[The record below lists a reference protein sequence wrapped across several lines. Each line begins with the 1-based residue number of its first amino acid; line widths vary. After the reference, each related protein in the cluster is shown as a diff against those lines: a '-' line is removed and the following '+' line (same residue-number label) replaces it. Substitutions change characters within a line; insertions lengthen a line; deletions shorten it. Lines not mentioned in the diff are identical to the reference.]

1 MTTVVLGLDGA
12 GFELLN
18 RWLGEPLANLQR
30 IRDDG
35 ISADLR
41 PCYPPVT
48 CPNWQCY
55 SKSLNPGKLGV
66 FWWEKV
72 DPTNREIRNA
82 SASSDFSG
90 DFFWDYLDGSRV
102 VLNLPTSF
110 PPRKTNGVHVA
121 GGPGAEQTEYTSPP
135 EFESDLETD
144 YGYKV
149 HPEQLSLLEKEE
161 PYNDCIGEIQ
171 DLIDTR
177 FDVLLDQVQSGDH
190 EFIHMSI
197 FYINMLQHFYY
208 DHEVVRETWEVI
220 DNRVGDLLSADEIDN
235 IFIMSDH
242 GSNQVETWF
251 RINSWLEQEGYLVR
265 ERGVS
270 DILSIIGLTRSRV
283 RSLLGTLG
291 IEWWARQ
298 LVPERF
304 QRLLPDSEGIVDRS
318 AKAELLDWDES
329 KAVASGQGP
338 VYVLSSDPDERAT
351 IRDELI
357 DKLSGLRSPDGTVVV
372 ENAHRSEEIYDGPH
386 VDTGPDL
393 ILDQGV
399 GVHIDGGIG
408 SETVFDEP
416 RKWNGENTM
425 RGVFMAHGSDI
436 SNTFDRK
443 KIHITDI
450 GPTIL
455 HLHDC
460 AIPEQMDGEILT
472 DIFAAGSSAA
482 QRIPDISSETQPTI
496 TNQTVTHENSDVSD
510 RLESLGY
517 LE

>member
-12 GFELLN
+12 GFELLD
-18 RWLGEPLANLQR
+18 RWLGESLTNLQH
-30 IRDDG
+30 IRNDG
-35 ISADLR
+35 ISANLR

-66 FWWEKV
+66 FWWEKI
-72 DPTNREIRNA
+72 DSSRQEIRNA
-82 SASSDFSG
+82 SASGDFDG
-90 DFFWDYLDGSRV
+90 DFFWDYMDGSRV

-110 PPRKTNGVHVA
+110 PPRKTNGIHVA
-121 GGPGAEQTEYTSPP
+121 GGPGAEQTGYTSPP
-135 EFESDLETD
+135 EYESELKND

-149 HPEQLSLLEKEE
+149 HPEQLSLLKKDE

-220 DNRVGDLLSADEIDN
+220 DDRVGDLLLSDEVDN

-242 GSNQVETWF
+242 GSNQVKTWF

-265 ERGVS
+265 EHGLS
-270 DILSIIGLTRSRV
+270 DLLSTVGMTRTRV

-298 LVPERF
+298 LVPERI
-304 QRLLPDSEGIVDRS
+304 QRLFPDSEGTVDRS
-318 AKAELLDWDES
+318 AKADLLDWEES
-329 KAVASGQGP
+329 KVVASGQGP
-338 VYVLSSDPDERAT
+338 IYILSSDSDERAV
-351 IRDELI
+351 IQKELI
-357 DKLSGLRSPDGTVVV
+357 DKLSGLRTSDGTVVV
-372 ENAHRSEEIYDGPH
+372 EDVHCAEEIYDGPH
-386 VDTGPDL
+386 VDSGPDL
-393 ILDQGV
+393 VLDQGA

-436 SNTFDRK
+436 ADTFEREQ
-443 KIHITDI
+443 IHITDI

-455 HLHDC
+455 HLHEC
-460 AIPEQMDGEILT
+460 TIPHEMDGNVLM
-472 DIFAAGSSAA
+472 DIFAAGSDTA
-482 QRIPDISSETQPTI
+482 QREPAVSSEIQPTI
-496 TNQTVTHENSDVSD
+496 ADQTAVHQDSDVTD